1 MTSNSRLREVY
12 PAVSTATIYNTIRY
26 FKQEG
31 LIKEMGFTDPLRF
44 DLALEEHDHV
54 ICEVCGKIVDFHC
67 PQLEK
72 VKDIAA
78 RLTGFKVT
86 HHRLELYGICNDCQ
100 AKRKYAAKEKGVR

>member
-1 MTSNSRLREVY
+1 M
-12 PAVSTATIYNTIRY
+12 
-26 FKQEG
+26 
-31 LIKEMGFTDPLRF
+31 
-44 DLALEEHDHV
+44 
-54 ICEVCGKIVDFHC
+54 GKIVDFHC

-86 HHRLELYGICNDCQ
+86 HHRLELYGICKDCQ

>member
-1 MTSNSRLREVY
+1 MRS
-12 PAVSTATIYNTIRY
+12 
-26 FKQEG
+26 
-31 LIKEMGFTDPLRF
+31 M
-44 DLALEEHDHV
+44 
-54 ICEVCGKIVDFHC
+54 GKIVDFHC

-86 HHRLELYGICNDCQ
+86 HHRLELYGICKDCQ